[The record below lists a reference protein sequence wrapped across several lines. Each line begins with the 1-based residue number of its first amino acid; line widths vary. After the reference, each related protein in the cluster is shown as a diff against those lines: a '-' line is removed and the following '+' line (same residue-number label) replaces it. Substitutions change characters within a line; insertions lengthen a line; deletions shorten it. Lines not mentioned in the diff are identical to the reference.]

1 MVTVT
6 AVVETELE
14 ALPQRPTSHAGQDTP
29 APNDLEEELSLPVPV
44 VKLVGSGF
52 SFFCA
57 GVNDGTLGALVPYI
71 LSTFAIGTG
80 TVALM

>member
-1 MVTVT
+1 MATTT

-14 ALPQRPTSHAGQDTP
+14 AFPQRPMNHAGQDTP
-29 APNDLEEELSLPVPV
+29 AQNDPEEGLPVPV